1 MTYECQIENMNE
13 YYKCLANKNIN
24 GQKLT
29 IIWNL
34 EDLKISHVDKILVE
48 DIINSYKQS
57 SERKAHSP
65 QHVVVY

>member
-48 DIINSYKQS
+48 DIINSYTQS